1 MDRRTR
7 AERRADAELAADHA
21 RAVARA
27 LADTLAK
34 RPGPRPRA
42 RHVGQPL
49 TPAERADI
57 RARAAALPVVPVAD
71 FDADAL
77 LDELDAAT

>member
-7 AERRADAELAADHA
+7 AERRADARRHAHVA
-21 RAVARA
+21 RAVELTVADAARA
-27 LADTLAK
+27 QRD
-34 RPGPRPRA
+34 R
-42 RHVGQPL
+42 
-49 TPAERADI
+49 RADL
-57 RARAAALPVVPVAD
+57 RARAAALPILDVHT

>member
-7 AERRADAELAADHA
+7 AERRTDARAFADVARAVELTVADAA

-27 LADTLAK
+27 ECDRRADL
-34 RPGPRPRA
+34 RA
-42 RHVGQPL
+42 R
-49 TPAERADI
+49 A
-57 RARAAALPVVPVAD
+57 RARAAAIPILDVAD

-77 LDELDAAT
+77 LDSLD